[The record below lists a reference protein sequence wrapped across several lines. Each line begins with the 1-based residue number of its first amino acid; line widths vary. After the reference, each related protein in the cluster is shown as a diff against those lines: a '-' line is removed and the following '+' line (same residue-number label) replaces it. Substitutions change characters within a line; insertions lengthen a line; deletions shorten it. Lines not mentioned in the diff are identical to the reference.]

1 MWLRRIWT
9 RIRDTV
15 VKKFGVWV
23 VKECPLIED
32 KDDLDGEKAIKEVV
46 DKSLLEESIISSLEK
61 AKKERVVKVKKRQ
74 GRNIWEVRPAT
85 FVDAYLFLI
94 NLSCMK
100 REWLQRHIKADKTT
114 FCMEL
119 ADGYVLELTE
129 GWKRMDAEA
138 LLRIS
143 KDRKYTMKVYF
154 YKGETA

>member
-23 VKECPLIED
+23 DKECLLIGDE
-32 KDDLDGEKAIKEVV
+32 DDLSGEKAIREVM
-46 DKSLLEESIISSLEK
+46 DKSLLEGVIISSLEK
-61 AKKERVVKVKKRQ
+61 AKTERVVKVKKRQ

-94 NLSCMK
+94 NLSCLK

-129 GWKRMDAEA
+129 GWKRMNAEA

-154 YKGETA
+154 YKENTA

>member
-1 MWLRRIWT
+1 M
-9 RIRDTV
+9 
-15 VKKFGVWV
+15 
-23 VKECPLIED
+23 
-32 KDDLDGEKAIKEVV
+32 

-85 FVDAYLFLI
+85 IVDAYLFLI

-114 FCMEL
+114 FSMEL

-129 GWKRMDAEA
+129 GWKRMNAEA
-138 LLRIS
+138 LLRIG

-154 YKGETA
+154 YKENTA

>member
-23 VKECPLIED
+23 DKECLLIED
-32 KDDLDGEKAIKEVV
+32 EGDLNGEKAIREVM

-74 GRNIWEVRPAT
+74 GRNIWEVRPSS

-94 NLSCMK
+94 SLSCLK

-114 FCMEL
+114 FSMEL

-129 GWKRMDAEA
+129 GWKRMNAEA

-154 YKGETA
+154 YKGDTA

>member
-23 VKECPLIED
+23 DKEYPLIGD
-32 KDDLDGEKAIKEVV
+32 KDDLSGEKAIREVM
-46 DKSLLEESIISSLEK
+46 DKSLLEGVIISSLEK
-61 AKKERVVKVKKRQ
+61 AKTERVVKVKKRQ

-114 FCMEL
+114 FSMEL

-129 GWKRMDAEA
+129 GWKRMNAEA

-154 YKGETA
+154 YKENTA

>member
-23 VKECPLIED
+23 DKECLLIED
-32 KDDLDGEKAIKEVV
+32 EDDLSGEKAIREVM
-46 DKSLLEESIISSLEK
+46 DKSLLEGVIISSLEK
-61 AKKERVVKVKKRQ
+61 AKTERVVKVKKRQ

-94 NLSCMK
+94 NLSCLK

-129 GWKRMDAEA
+129 GWKRMNAEA

-154 YKGETA
+154 YKENTA

>member
-32 KDDLDGEKAIKEVV
+32 KDDLDGEKA
-46 DKSLLEESIISSLEK
+46 
-61 AKKERVVKVKKRQ
+61 KKERVVKVKKRQ

-85 FVDAYLFLI
+85 IVDAYLFLI

-100 REWLQRHIKADKTT
+100 REWLQRHIKADKTM
-114 FCMEL
+114 FSMEL

-129 GWKRMDAEA
+129 GWKRMNAEA

-154 YKGETA
+154 YKENTA

>member
-1 MWLRRIWT
+1 
-9 RIRDTV
+9 
-15 VKKFGVWV
+15 
-23 VKECPLIED
+23 
-32 KDDLDGEKAIKEVV
+32 
-46 DKSLLEESIISSLEK
+46 
-61 AKKERVVKVKKRQ
+61 
-74 GRNIWEVRPAT
+74 
-85 FVDAYLFLI
+85 LI

-100 REWLQRHIKADKTT
+100 REWLQIHVKADKTT

-129 GWKRMDAEA
+129 GWKRMNAEA